1 MTPRKSMML
10 ATTLLLLSACASK
23 ASGTDANVSVWCL
36 NDRWMCASHSDTT
49 DTQKQVVDHNI
60 GFMHACPS
68 APRVCK

>member
-1 MTPRKSMML
+1 
-10 ATTLLLLSACASK
+10 
-23 ASGTDANVSVWCL
+23 
-36 NDRWMCASHSDTT
+36 MCASHSDTT